1 MAGAIVQKVAARVG
15 SATSSIVRGGLWV
28 GATGRL
34 RGGPPFN
41 LVVNKS
47 VTRKF
52 AGSVCP

>member
-28 GATGRL
+28 GAP
-34 RGGPPFN
+34 GGPPFN
-41 LVVNKS
+41 LAVSDKS